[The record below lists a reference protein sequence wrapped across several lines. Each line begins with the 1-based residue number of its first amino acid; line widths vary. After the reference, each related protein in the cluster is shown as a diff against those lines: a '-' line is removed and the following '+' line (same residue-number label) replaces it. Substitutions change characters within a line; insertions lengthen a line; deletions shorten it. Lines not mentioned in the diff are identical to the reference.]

1 MALSLQWFSQHDL
14 MDGLRARRQKSGSPL
29 GRVIDEALDMIQQ
42 TCYMMWF
49 GYLMRFDNFF
59 LEQIL
64 LMVNV
69 VFHTMEM
76 KYIMCK
82 NLNLVVGEIGPVEME
97 LILSTLYF
105 VVGGCLGAGSLDS
118 NLGELFGIENETI
131 ANIQMKYITGSLF
144 LPILC
149 VFLYE
154 NLGDC
159 IKESPK
165 DALYHFA
172 PVIIIMFEGYLMSFT
187 VSYQFERAII
197 FVMLNMCIANVTL
210 HLMLTNMSKKA
221 YSLLH
226 PAYVYPLL
234 PVLA

>member
-29 GRVIDEALDMIQQ
+29 GRVIDEALEMIQQ

-144 LPILC
+144 LP
-149 VFLYE
+149 
-154 NLGDC
+154 
-159 IKESPK
+159 
-165 DALYHFA
+165 
-172 PVIIIMFEGYLMSFT
+172 M
-187 VSYQFERAII
+187 
-197 FVMLNMCIANVTL
+197 
-210 HLMLTNMSKKA
+210 
-221 YSLLH
+221 
-226 PAYVYPLL
+226 
-234 PVLA
+234 